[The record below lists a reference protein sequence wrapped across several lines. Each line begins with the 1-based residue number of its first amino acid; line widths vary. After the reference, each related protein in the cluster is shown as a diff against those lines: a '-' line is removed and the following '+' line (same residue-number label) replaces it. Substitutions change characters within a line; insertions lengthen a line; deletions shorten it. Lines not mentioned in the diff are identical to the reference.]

1 MGKIK
6 IIIYIFLI
14 ILFFYIGFNLG
25 QKCKIDKNTININDT
40 IYNTTTLDS
49 IQYNITKKDSV
60 IYKLKESMNDEIKE
74 ANNLNDSSSVKLFK
88 SLVTEQ

>member
-25 QKCKIDKNTININDT
+25 QKCKIDKNTINFNDT

-74 ANNLNDSSSVKLFK
+74 VNNLNDSSSVRLFK
-88 SLVTEQ
+88 SLVTE

>member
-6 IIIYIFLI
+6 IIIYIFFI

-25 QKCKIDKNTININDT
+25 QKCKIDKNTINFNDT
-40 IYNTTTLDS
+40 IYNTITLDS

-60 IYKLKESMNDEIKE
+60 IYKLKESMNDDIKE
-74 ANNLNDSSSVKLFK
+74 VNNLNDSSSVKLFK